1 MDYSPIPDIPD
12 DPPEPVSQEVVS
24 SYLPQYAL
32 AFGDMRKQ
40 TIEMHNYRLQ
50 MGEELQMR
58 RELYLKEL
66 ETSNQ
71 QKRAMLSNAIDRGDV
86 SFGAALVQQNIP
98 EIPEGIVTERLAA
111 ENGIAI
117 NNSDSPEF
125 PRDARD
131 AKITS
136 MALALNNELGKV
148 LPELPSFA
156 ADGDSQKIVKNA
168 KTIGLWSAY
177 ILELLIPLRYSIG
190 MAEDAGDALLPGS
203 RTEELSTE
211 FWKKAFAAKTPE
223 EELQIVQDVIKDARE
238 KFGSNPVMMISYI
251 MESITTAQSENA
263 DALSVFGKKDLVV
276 NGEKIKSILPEL
288 WNPQDS
294 TLDYLMSDD
303 MFLNGMNLLDVVG
316 IGATAKALPRIAMR
330 LMGQR
335 AAAQIA
341 AKASENAKVA
351 NNGSPA
357 LRASLSVVPSTLDI
371 IPEVQSEIDN
381 IRNLGMTALNDR
393 VISQRVL
400 PNGKVAE
407 KILDKA
413 QGEYGKRLIN
423 SKFSSTETGDTVLD
437 VFVGNQKGRGY
448 ASLEAAEKANAKAN
462 NVYQVINGDELGLP
476 GFYLKASRSVD
487 EDGWLKGTQ
496 AAELESN
503 KKLNAGWLSKKFRG
517 SLGSSTDFG
526 RYIWSPAVTA
536 IYRSTREAT
545 SAALEKAKMGAV
557 VERMLTPLEKL
568 SSSKQDNLREIIQLG
583 KLRPS
588 RLEEGATGR
597 WFDYGELDRAYRT
610 KFGRGV
616 SNEEATAYYAY
627 KEVSDLAWQLG
638 NETERSKMLA
648 VGAESWRIK
657 NHPFQD
663 VIGRKVDSSR
673 MAEDFT
679 LLTPDGSVIFRKD
692 ISPDELK
699 KYEVIEAYGQ
709 AEYNGNR
716 FTHLLVEKNSAFTGG
731 LQRNVFGYTEGGTR
745 NYADVW
751 FAKQK
756 AVMSLGGK
764 DIARNPLTHGVFK
777 TKKKAMQYV
786 NDTNEIVRI
795 YNDHAKDLLKVQK
808 GTLKKSALEVIGN
821 AERLIQ
827 EINPDM
833 SISKIEEL
841 VDAGQLDLKNPL
853 EVVYDREMLTGFAS
867 DAPNWERLK
876 NYQRNGKM
884 YFSERGDHLLQ
895 DGEPAPLL
903 DPYTAL
909 SNQIGSMIHANAYKN
924 FAIREVGEWAA
935 SFGKNYEVPGLV
947 LPSADELVKFGVWK
961 GNNTPESNRL
971 RNLAE
976 SQRMYV
982 KRVLLQPGVVDEYI
996 SQAKSRLAQKLA
1008 TSLGDSEKVPESVRT
1023 GKIVTETSAVRGL
1036 RTLAYDLALGFFNV
1050 GQIAVQGSAAITA
1063 TILHPLHGASAI
1075 KDYGLIRAMAA
1086 ADYNPAMVSVM
1097 DKRLA
1102 QSKFFG
1108 FKKGEFA
1115 KLIDDYRKSGIHLVG
1130 RSDATLD
1137 RLGAEGLAQGK
1148 IANAYDSVREALRMP
1163 VYEGERIGRIVSFGI
1178 ARREAMD
1185 AVKAGRFAENSA
1197 DYYQFIQK
1205 TTNKYTLNM
1214 MSGMETWWQRN
1225 QLAQLPMQF
1234 FQYPFKYMEVFLGM
1248 NKEFTQQER
1257 MRFILG
1263 HMFLYGMYGVPLGPE
1278 FGKGVL
1284 APGYEEMTGQKMDE
1298 ETYKQM
1304 MLGLMDDFATKMLG
1318 TDAAISTTFGSGNFI
1333 GEFIKDLYGDNT
1345 AIGLA
1350 GGVSLASMAKVWDA
1364 GTDIAKIWTTVAFNE
1379 GMLTSGPELISEA
1392 TDITMAELGSIVRS
1406 MNNANKAYYLRKY
1419 GILLDNKGGV
1429 IERDS
1434 RYNIFLTAMGIRSST
1449 EFQFWDVI
1457 ESEENRTERL
1467 NDLKNKV
1474 TKLFVEAN
1482 LAYHRDNDITIM
1494 QRKYDAAFALMADMD
1509 HADVIEV
1516 LDATRFRQISSFEEK
1531 INNSMQKGTANF
1543 QQVEE

>member
-1 MDYSPIPDIPD
+1 MAYSPIPDIPD
-12 DPPEPVSQEVVS
+12 DPPDPVSQEVVS

-50 MGEELQMR
+50 MGQELQMR

-71 QKRAMLSNAIDRGDV
+71 QKRAMLSNAINRGDV
-86 SFGAALVQQNIP
+86 SFGAALVQQSIP

-125 PRDARD
+125 MRD
-131 AKITS
+131 AKDAKATS
-136 MALALNNELGKV
+136 IALALNNELGKV
-148 LPELPSFA
+148 FSELPSFA
-156 ADGDSQKIVKNA
+156 ADGDSQKILKNA
-168 KTIGLWSAY
+168 KTVGLWSAY
-177 ILELLIPLRYSIG
+177 ILELLVPLRYSIG
-190 MAEDAGDALLPGS
+190 MAEDVDDVFLPG
-203 RTEELSTE
+203 TKTNEVSTE

-251 MESITTAQSENA
+251 MESITTAQSENS
-263 DALSVFGKKDLVV
+263 DALKVFGKKDLVV
-276 NGEKIKSILPEL
+276 NGEKIESILPEL
-288 WNPQDS
+288 WNPEDS

-316 IGATAKALPRIAMR
+316 VGATAKALPRIAMR

-341 AKASENAKVA
+341 AKAAENAKIA

-407 KILDKA
+407 KILNKA

-423 SKFSSTETGDTVLD
+423 SKFTPTDTGDTVLD
-437 VFVGNQKGRGY
+437 VFIGNQKGKGY
-448 ASLEAAEKANAKAN
+448 ASLKAAEKANAKAN
-462 NVYQVINGDELGLP
+462 NVYEVVDGKELGLP

-487 EDGWLKGTQ
+487 EEGWLKGTQ
-496 AAELESN
+496 AAELEAN
-503 KKLNAGWLSKKFRG
+503 KRVNAGWLSRKVRG
-517 SLGSSTDFG
+517 ALGSSTDFG

-536 IYRSTREAT
+536 IYRSTKEAT

-557 VERMLTPLEKL
+557 IERMLTPLEKL
-568 SSSKQDNLREIIQLG
+568 SSGKQDNLRDIIQYG
-583 KLRPS
+583 KLQPS

-616 SNEEATAYYAY
+616 SNEEATSYYAY

-648 VGAESWRIK
+648 AGAETWGIK
-657 NHPFQD
+657 NHPFQNI
-663 VIGRKVDSSR
+663 IGRKVDASR
-673 MAEDFT
+673 MADEFT

-709 AEYNGNR
+709 AEHNGSR

-731 LQRNVFGYTEGGTR
+731 LQRNVLGYTEGGTR

-756 AVMSLGGK
+756 AVMTLGGK
-764 DIARNPLTHGVFK
+764 DVARNPLTHGVFK
-777 TKKKAMQYV
+777 TKQQAMQYV
-786 NDTNEIVRI
+786 DDTNEIVRI
-795 YNDHAKDLLKVQK
+795 YNEHSKDLLRVQK

-867 DAPNWERLK
+867 DVPNWERLK

-884 YFSERGDHLLQ
+884 YFSERGEHLLQ

-935 SFGKNYEVPGLV
+935 SFGTNYEVPGLV

-961 GNNTPESNRL
+961 GKNTPEANRL

-982 KRVLLQPGVVDEYI
+982 KRVLLQPGVVDEYV

-1008 TSLGDSEKVPESVRT
+1008 TSLGDLDKAPESVRT
-1023 GKIVTETSAVRGL
+1023 GRIITETSAVRGL
-1036 RTLAYDLALGFFNV
+1036 RTLAYDLALGFFNI
-1050 GQIAVQGSAAITA
+1050 GQLAVQGSAAITA
-1063 TILHPLHGASAI
+1063 TILHPLHGAAAI

-1086 ADYNPAMVSVM
+1086 ADYNPAMVAVM

-1108 FKKGEFA
+1108 FKKGEFT
-1115 KLIDDYRKSGIHLVG
+1115 KVIDDYRRSGMHLVG
-1130 RSDATLD
+1130 RTDATLD
-1137 RLGAEGLAQGK
+1137 RLGAEGVAQGK
-1148 IANAYDSVREALRMP
+1148 IANTYDSVREALRMP
-1163 VYEGERIGRIVSFGI
+1163 LYEGERIGRIVSFGI
-1178 ARREAMD
+1178 ARREALD
-1185 AVKAGRFAENSA
+1185 AVKAGRFAEGSA

-1205 TTNKYTLNM
+1205 TSNKYTLNM

-1225 QLAQLPMQF
+1225 PLTQLPLQF

-1248 NKEFTQQER
+1248 NKEFTQKER

-1350 GGVSLASMAKVWDA
+1350 GGVSLASIAKMWDATKDISKVWSS
-1364 GTDIAKIWTTVAFNE
+1364 IAFNE
-1379 GMLTSGPELISEA
+1379 GLYNASPELISEA
-1392 TDITMAELGSIVRS
+1392 TDITMAELGGIVRS
-1406 MNNANKAYYLRKY
+1406 MSNANKAYYIHKY
-1419 GILLDNKGGV
+1419 GVLLDNRGGV
-1429 IERDS
+1429 VERDS
-1434 RYNIFLTAMGIRSST
+1434 RYSTFLTAMGLRSAS
-1449 EFQFWDVI
+1449 EFKFWDAI
-1457 ESEENRTERL
+1457 ESDKSRTQRL
-1467 NDLKNKV
+1467 NNVVEIL
-1474 TKLFVEAN
+1474 TKLKIEGLVAF
-1482 LAYHRDNDITIM
+1482 HRDNDPETMDRKFNMANALIATYEGEDRQYIIKEADRRALSSQEETTI
-1494 QRKYDAAFALMADMD
+1494 R
-1509 HADVIEV
+1509 IEEKGG
-1516 LDATRFRQISSFEEK
+1516 TRFK
-1531 INNSMQKGTANF
+1531 IG
-1543 QQVEE
+1543 E